1 MIVIGITGPT
11 GSGKTTALAQLEKL
25 GLEVV
30 DCDALYHRMLS
41 ESESLRAALEGAFG
55 PVFLPDRGPGP
66 GRPGRPGVLRQGGT
80 EPAQRHRLSR
90 RGRRP
95 WREGSPLA
103 AAGAWSSTPSIS
115 SSPAW
120 GRLCDVT
127 VAITVPPQVRMGRIM
142 ARDGID
148 EERAMERIRAQKN
161 DQYYRQHCSF
171 LLENRAG
178 SREEFSTL
186 IHEFFS
192 DLLQDMEE

>member
-55 PVFLPDRGPGP
+55 PVFLPDGGLDRAALARRVFSDRGELNRLNAIVFPAVGAAVE
-66 GRPGRPGVLRQGGT
+66 GRIATCR
-80 EPAQRHRLSR
+80 R
-90 RGRRP
+90 RGLVIDAINLI
-95 WREGSPLA
+95 ESGM
-103 AAGAWSSTPSIS
+103 
-115 SSPAW
+115 

-127 VAITVPPQVRMGRIM
+127 VAITAPPQVRMGRIM